1 MSLSVR
7 QELVAAA
14 LLDLGV
20 NLKTRL
26 PYTEQHVTDICVTK
40 PTCESKKAKAAVGRQ
55 GNGVVFWAL
64 PRARQ
69 H

>member
-20 NLKTRL
+20 NLRL

-40 PTCESKKAKAAVGRQ
+40 PTCGSKKAKAAVGSQ